1 MFTYTQKDV
10 DRFYAK
16 VKYDDEGCWEW
27 TSTIRGGYGLFSLN
41 GKPVSAHR
49 FALFLE
55 VGEYKSNALHKCDN
69 PPCVRG
75 DHLFAGS
82 HQENMD
88 DMYEKGRRQRRKP
101 YKRKDD
107 RKIRKLSQTDIE
119 TIQKELEEPYWG
131 QVKALAKR
139 FGVHHSLISN
149 LKAGRDA
156 RVSSD
161 K

>member
-1 MFTYTQKDV
+1 MFTYTQEDV

-16 VKYDDEGCWEW
+16 VEYDDEGCWEW
-27 TSTIRGGYGLFSLN
+27 QSTIRGGYGLFSLN

-49 FALFLE
+49 FALYLE
-55 VGEYKSNALHKCDN
+55 IGEYEGSALHKCDN

-82 HQENMD
+82 QQDSKE
-88 DMYEKGRRQRRKP
+88 RRERKKP
-101 YKRKDD
+101 YKKQNPED
-107 RKIRKLSQTDIE
+107 RQVRKLSLEDIE
-119 TIQKELEEPYWG
+119 TIQKELETPYWG

-139 FGVHHSLISN
+139 FGVNHSLISN
-149 LKAGRDA
+149 IKAGRDA
-156 RVSSD
+156 RVSS